1 MKKMIL
7 CIFLLGILIPKVVYA
22 LENDLAPNAK
32 SAIMIE
38 QSTGEIIF
46 EKNSHEK
53 LAPASMTK
61 IMTMLIIMESIDKWI
76 IKWDDMVVASKKAS
90 GMGGSQIFLQVGE
103 KMIVRDMIKGIAI
116 ASGNDASVAMA
127 EKIAGSEENF
137 VKLMNDKV
145 KELGLKDTSFKNVTG
160 LDAENHYSS
169 AYDMA
174 MMAKELIK
182 HEEILEYTGTYEDYL
197 RQGTDRSF
205 WLANTNKVVY

>member
-1 MKKMIL
+1 
-7 CIFLLGILIPKVVYA
+7 
-22 LENDLAPNAK
+22 
-32 SAIMIE
+32 
-38 QSTGEIIF
+38 
-46 EKNSHEK
+46 
-53 LAPASMTK
+53 
-61 IMTMLIIMESIDKWI
+61 
-76 IKWDDMVVASKKAS
+76 MVVASKKAS